1 MYDDPDPTATER
13 TAFRKAEKQYKLYK
27 APNAKGRARTRS
39 GYDPLSPSAAAAVIS
54 SLKI

>member
-39 GYDPLSPSAAAAVIS
+39 GYAPLSPSAAAAFIS

>member
-1 MYDDPDPTATER
+1 MYDDPDPTAAER

-39 GYDPLSPSAAAAVIS
+39 GYAPLSPSAAAAFIS